1 MKDINSAPGSNSFS
15 AFWKELCGYA
25 RQGLDAVSAMPWPML
40 LACAIGLAFIITIL
54 PLVITLFAIFLLL
67 KWASNMGGSSWDKK
81 AATAEQPGKHE

>member
-1 MKDINSAPGSNSFS
+1 MKDINSAPGTSSFS
-15 AFWKELCGYA
+15 AFWQALCGYA

-40 LACAIGLAFIITIL
+40 LACAIGLALIITIL

-67 KWASNMGGSSWDKK
+67 KWASNSGGWDKK